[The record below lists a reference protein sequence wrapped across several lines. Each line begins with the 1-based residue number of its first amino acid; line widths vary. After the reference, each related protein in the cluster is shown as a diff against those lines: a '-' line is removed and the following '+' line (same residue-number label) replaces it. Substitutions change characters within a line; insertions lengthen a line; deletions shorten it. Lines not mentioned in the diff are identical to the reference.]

1 VPLCA
6 LRDGHHG
13 RFKCLELHPL
23 STLRYDMLA
32 LRFFRLG
39 ILLVLGTLAS
49 AAARA
54 DDVADVTRLLR
65 SGQAP
70 QAMVELDRLLAAR
83 PKDAA
88 LRFLKGV
95 MLSESQRTA
104 EAVSMFKQL
113 NQDHPDLPEPYNN
126 LAVIYSAQGDYAA
139 ARTALE
145 AALVANPSYALAHL
159 NMGEVQLQLARLSF
173 LRAAQLEPTHP
184 LPAKRLALLRTSTLN
199 ESPQNLP
206 KP

>member
-1 VPLCA
+1 
-6 LRDGHHG
+6 
-13 RFKCLELHPL
+13 
-23 STLRYDMLA
+23 MLA

-39 ILLVLGTLAS
+39 ILLIFGTLAGG
-49 AAARA
+49 AARA

-70 QAMVELDRLLAAR
+70 QAMIELERLLLAR
-83 PKDAA
+83 PKDVA

-95 MLSESQRTA
+95 MLSESQRTT
-104 EAVSMFKQL
+104 EAVSTFKQL

-139 ARTALE
+139 ARAALE
-145 AALVANPSYALAHL
+145 AALVANPSYAVAHL

-173 LRAAQLEPTHP
+173 MRAAQLDPTHP
-184 LPAKRLALLRTSTLN
+184 LPAKRLALLRTATLN
-199 ESPQNLP
+199 ESTPHVP